1 MQKSK
6 GFTLVE
12 LVIVIVILGIL
23 AITAAPKFLNLSSDA
38 KISTVNGVKGALQ
51 SANAII
57 YSKAVLAGVH
67 KKDTGATVAVEGG
80 TVALAY
86 GYVTD
91 TADEVKKV
99 LDLEGGFTVI
109 QATAGSYASSE
120 GNVAVA
126 ATDVLIYTGA
136 APTEAS
142 ACMLVYTKATSTTTK
157 PTYKIVN
164 GGC

>member
-57 YSKAVLAGVH
+57 YSKAVLAGEH
-67 KKDTGATVAVEGG
+67 KKASGSVTVDG
-80 TVALAY
+80 
-86 GYVTD
+86 
-91 TADEVKKV
+91 V
-99 LDLEGGFTVI
+99 LL
-109 QATAGSYASSE
+109 
-120 GNVAVA
+120 
-126 ATDVLIYTGA
+126 
-136 APTEAS
+136 P
-142 ACMLVYTKATSTTTK
+142 
-157 PTYKIVN
+157 
-164 GGC
+164 